1 MMSFNFSGAGVA
13 LVTPFKD
20 DLKIDFDALAKIVE
34 NQIAGGMDYLVA
46 LGTTAE
52 TPTLDDDEK
61 KEIVSL
67 ITKTTNG
74 RVPVIAGLSGNDTR
88 AVLRKMESFYMAGV
102 SGFLS
107 VTPYYNRPNQ
117 EGLYRHFREFALHT
131 PLPVILYNV
140 PVRTGV
146 NLEADTVV
154 RLSELS
160 DKIVAVKEASGNI
173 AQITRII
180 KNAPSH
186 FKVISGDDIMAL
198 PIIAVGG
205 KGVISVIAN
214 ALPETLS
221 SMIHFA
227 LAGDFDKARNLHL
240 ELSNLMALQFLD
252 GNPAGIKC
260 MLHCQDILRD
270 ILRLPLIPACDRTR
284 ELIINELKKFT

>member
-1 MMSFNFSGAGVA
+1 MSFNFSGAGVA
-13 LVTPFKD
+13 LVTPFRD
-20 DLKIDFDALAKIVE
+20 DLKIDFNALAKIVD
-34 NQIAGGMDYLVA
+34 NQIAGGIDYIVA

-61 KEIVSL
+61 KEIVSFV
-67 ITKTTNG
+67 IKTVNG

-88 AVLRKMESFYMAGV
+88 AVLRKMESFCMEGV

-117 EGLYRHFREFALHT
+117 EGLYRHFKEFALHT

-173 AQITRII
+173 PQITRII
-180 KNAPSH
+180 KNAPTH
-186 FKVISGDDIMAL
+186 FSVISGDDVMAL
-198 PIIAVGG
+198 PIISVGG

-214 ALPETLS
+214 ALPKTLCA
-221 SMIHFA
+221 MIHFA
-227 LAGDFDKARNLHL
+227 LSGDFDKALNLHL
-240 ELSNLMALQFLD
+240 ELSNLMGLQFLD

-260 MLHCQDILRD
+260 MLHIQGILRNV
-270 ILRLPLIPACDRTR
+270 LRLPLVPACDRTKD
-284 ELIINELKKFT
+284 LIINELKKFN